1 MPADTRPAAHGFASH
16 EPLPAVE
23 AKPLAVR
30 LHRRP
35 TRTSPQVALSP
46 ADCGKADQVVIMIVI
61 VVCSFPP
68 NVRHQPPRA
77 SAVGCMPWL
86 GCLSFRGGILD
97 GPFALDHGRPKA
109 RKVAG

>member
-46 ADCGKADQVVIMIVI
+46 VDCGKADQVFIMIVI

-68 NVRHQPPRA
+68 NAPHHPRA
-77 SAVGCMPWL
+77 QRVGCMRLL
-86 GCLSFRGGILD
+86 GCSLLVVIRLQTD
-97 GPFALDHGRPKA
+97 L
-109 RKVAG
+109 